1 VLGVTTI
8 LIGAVAYKKRTL
20 IMEAL
25 YVRANAKLALKEL
38 EQNMYTSAY
47 EEALKEE
54 LPKAMKE
61 KAVRDVQK
69 KYTRTPLVDKLAKM
83 AANVSVLPRQNS
95 GEHISIIDDLNIF
108 NRNKSSHDKK

>member
-1 VLGVTTI
+1 
-8 LIGAVAYKKRTL
+8 
-20 IMEAL
+20 MEAL

-95 GEHISIIDDLNIF
+95 GEYISIIDDLNIF